1 MHERMHDRSPRAL
14 SKDCGLPRLEVSML
28 WQHLLGVSRAWLIA
42 HDDEAVS
49 EQVAQVF
56 TLLAARRRDGEPM
69 AYLLGE
75 REFMGHRFAVA
86 PGVLIPRPDTEVL
99 VETGLACIAGL
110 QNPTVIDL
118 GTGSGAIAISIAL
131 ARPDA
136 HVTATDYS
144 DAALKIA
151 RGNAHTLQAR
161 VNFVQGDWYQAVP
174 PDARFD
180 LIVSN
185 PPYIAAG
192 DHHLSEGDLR
202 FEPSQALTD
211 GADGLQA
218 LAILAAGARQRL
230 KPGGQIWLEHGWDQ
244 AEAVRGLLTQAG
256 LRDASSRRDLA
267 GIERISGASL

>member
-1 MHERMHDRSPRAL
+1 
-14 SKDCGLPRLEVSML
+14 ML
-28 WQHLLGVSRAWLIA
+28 WQHLLGVSRTWLIS

-49 EQVAQVF
+49 EQAAAAF
-56 TLLAARRRDGEPM
+56 STLAARRRDGEPM

-99 VETGLACIAGL
+99 VETGLAFL
-110 QNPTVIDL
+110 ESLEKPRVIDL

-136 HVTATDYS
+136 EVTATDYS
-144 DAALKIA
+144 EAALKIA
-151 RGNAHTLQAR
+151 RANADTLQAR
-161 VNFVQGDWYQAVP
+161 VQFVQGDWYQAFP
-174 PDARFD
+174 PGARFD
-180 LIVSN
+180 LILSN
-185 PPYIAAG
+185 PPYIASD
-192 DHHLSEGDLR
+192 DHHLDQGDLR

-218 LAILAAGARQRL
+218 LAILAAGARTHLR
-230 KPGGQIWLEHGWDQ
+230 PGGQIWLEHGWNQ
-244 AEAVRGLLTQAG
+244 AEAVRNLLTQAG
-256 LRDASSRRDLA
+256 LRDVSSRRDLA

>member
-1 MHERMHDRSPRAL
+1 VDARAPRAL
-14 SKDCGLPRLEVSML
+14 SRDSGLPRLEVSML
-28 WQHLLGVSRAWLIA
+28 WQHILGVSRTWLVA

-49 EQVAQVF
+49 QEAATAF
-56 TLLAARRRDGEPM
+56 ATLAARRRHGEPM

-99 VETGLACIAGL
+99 VETALACIAGL
-110 QNPTVIDL
+110 ENPSVIDL
-118 GTGSGAIAISIAL
+118 GTGSGAIAVSIAL
-131 ARPDA
+131 ARSDA
-136 HVTATDYS
+136 AVTATDYS
-144 DAALKIA
+144 DTALKIA
-151 RGNAHTLQAR
+151 IGNAHTLQAR

-174 PDARFD
+174 ADARFD

-185 PPYIAAG
+185 PPYIASD
-192 DHHLSEGDLR
+192 DHHLDQGDLR

-211 GADGLQA
+211 GGDGLQA
-218 LAILAAGARQRL
+218 LAILAAGASGRL

-244 AEAVRGLLTQAG
+244 AEAVRKLLTQAG

>member
-1 MHERMHDRSPRAL
+1 MHALSPRAL
-14 SKDCGLPRLEVSML
+14 SRDCGLPRLEVSML
-28 WQHLLGVSRAWLIA
+28 WQHILNVSRTWLIS

-49 EQVAQVF
+49 EQAATTF
-56 TLLAARRRDGEPM
+56 LALVARRRHGEPM

-99 VETGLACIAGL
+99 VETGLAFLASL
-110 QNPTVIDL
+110 EKPSMIDL
-118 GTGSGAIAISIAL
+118 GTGSGAIAISVAL

-136 HVTATDYS
+136 DVTATDYS
-144 DAALKIA
+144 NAALKIA
-151 RGNAHTLQAR
+151 RGNAHSLQAR
-161 VNFVQGDWYQAVP
+161 VDFHQGDWYQAVP
-174 PDARFD
+174 ADARFD
-180 LIVSN
+180 LILSN
-185 PPYIAAG
+185 PPYIAQG
-192 DHHLSEGDLR
+192 DRHLSEGDLR

-218 LAILAAGARQRL
+218 LAILAAGARARL

-244 AEAVRGLLTQAG
+244 AQAVRNLLTQAG

>member
-1 MHERMHDRSPRAL
+1 
-14 SKDCGLPRLEVSML
+14 ML
-28 WQHLLGVSRAWLIA
+28 WQHVLGVSRTWLIS
-42 HDDEAVS
+42 HDDEPVDDDKAT
-49 EQVAQVF
+49 AF
-56 TLLAARRRDGEPM
+56 TTLAARRAAGEPM

-99 VETGLACIAGL
+99 VETALACIASH
-110 QNPTVIDL
+110 PHPHVIDL

-131 ARPDA
+131 ARPHA
-136 HVTATDYS
+136 TVTATDFS

-151 RGNAHTLQAR
+151 RDNAHRLQADVR
-161 VNFVQGDWYQAVP
+161 FRQGDWYHAVP
-174 PDARFD
+174 PGERFD

-185 PPYIAAG
+185 PPYIAQG
-192 DHHLSEGDLR
+192 DRHLSEGDLR
-202 FEPSQALTD
+202 FEPSTALTD

-218 LAILAAGARQRL
+218 LAILAAGARERL
-230 KPGGQIWLEHGWDQ
+230 RPGGQIWLEHGWDQ
-244 AEAVRGLLTQAG
+244 AEAVRRLLTDAG